1 MKENINDYKKYL
13 INKVGYF
20 RNKAGLSA
28 RALSLM
34 VGKSTSYI
42 SKFEMGEINLPSE
55 LLFDIISACGVTLEE
70 FFYENEQDYEK
81 NKLLFQKFKKL
92 SDENKDL
99 IMRLM
104 DNLK

>member
-1 MKENINDYKKYL
+1 MKENTNDYKKYL

-20 RNKAGLSA
+20 RNKADLSA

-34 VGKSTSYI
+34 VGKSASYI
-42 SKFEMGEINLPSE
+42 SKFEMGEINIPSE
-55 LLFDIISACGVTLEE
+55 LLFDIISACGVTPEE
-70 FFYENEQDYEK
+70 FFFENEQDYEK

>member
-1 MKENINDYKKYL
+1 M
-13 INKVGYF
+13 
-20 RNKAGLSA
+20 
-28 RALSLM
+28 SLM

-55 LLFDIISACGVTLEE
+55 LLFDIISACGVTPEE